1 MMDGF
6 TLMTV
11 LRVGTMLV
19 FIAVFVAIAIWL
31 MRPSSRD
38 RTEEQARMVLNDDEP
53 REPRA

>member
-1 MMDGF
+1 MIDGF
-6 TLMTV
+6 TLMTA

-19 FIAVFVAIAIWL
+19 FIAVFVGIAIWL

-53 REPRA
+53 PGPRS

>member
-6 TLMTV
+6 TFMTV

-38 RTEEQARMVLNDDEP
+38 RTEEQARMVLHDDEP
-53 REPRA
+53 PGPRA